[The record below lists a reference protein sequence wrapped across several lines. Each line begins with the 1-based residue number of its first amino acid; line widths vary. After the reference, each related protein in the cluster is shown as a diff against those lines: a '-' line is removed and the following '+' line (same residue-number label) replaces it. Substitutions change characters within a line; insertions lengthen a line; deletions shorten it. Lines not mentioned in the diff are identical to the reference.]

1 MSDLFDD
8 LKKFIDENNFSLD
21 NALNNFVNKSFIPNK
36 NTNFIYDTEISDLDS
51 INEEDY
57 DNLFLRLNNIENIM
71 KKMEQY
77 LSKN

>member
-1 MSDLFDD
+1 
-8 LKKFIDENNFSLD
+8 
-21 NALNNFVNKSFIPNK
+21 
-36 NTNFIYDTEISDLDS
+36 YDTEISDLDS

-77 LSKN
+77 FSKN

>member
-1 MSDLFDD
+1 MTDLFDD
-8 LKKFIDENNFSLD
+8 LKKIIDENNFSLD

-77 LSKN
+77 FSKN

>member
-1 MSDLFDD
+1 MTDLFDD
-8 LKKFIDENNFSLD
+8 LKKIIDENNFSLD
-21 NALNNFVNKSFIPNK
+21 NVLNNFVNKSFIPNK

-77 LSKN
+77 FSKN

>member
-8 LKKFIDENNFSLD
+8 LKKIIDENNFSLD
-21 NALNNFVNKSFIPNK
+21 NMLNNFLNKSSIPNK
-36 NTNFIYDTEISDLDS
+36 DSNFIYDTEISDLDA

-71 KKMEQY
+71 AKMEQY
-77 LSKN
+77 FSKN